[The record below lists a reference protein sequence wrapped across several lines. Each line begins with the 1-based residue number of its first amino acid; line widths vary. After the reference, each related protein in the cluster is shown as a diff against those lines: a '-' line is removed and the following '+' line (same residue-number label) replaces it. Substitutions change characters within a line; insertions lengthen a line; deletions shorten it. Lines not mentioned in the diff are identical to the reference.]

1 MKTDARETL
10 EGMVEMGRTKIGAAD
25 PADHEFLQAAL
36 WQLVEMH
43 RANHHGDNY
52 PALARMVL
60 AITELDLIETEV
72 ER

>member
-1 MKTDARETL
+1 MKTDARETM
-10 EGMVEMGRTKIGAAD
+10 ERMVEMGRAKIDAAD

-36 WQLVEMH
+36 RKLVEM
-43 RANHHGDNY
+43 HGDNY

-60 AITELDLIETEV
+60 AITELDLIETED

>member
-10 EGMVEMGRTKIGAAD
+10 ERMARAYNHPSNWRPEDGPD
-25 PADHEFLQAAL
+25 PSRPLQAAL
-36 WQLVEMH
+36 RKLVEM
-43 RANHHGDNY
+43 HGDNY

-60 AITELDLIETEV
+60 AITELDLIETED